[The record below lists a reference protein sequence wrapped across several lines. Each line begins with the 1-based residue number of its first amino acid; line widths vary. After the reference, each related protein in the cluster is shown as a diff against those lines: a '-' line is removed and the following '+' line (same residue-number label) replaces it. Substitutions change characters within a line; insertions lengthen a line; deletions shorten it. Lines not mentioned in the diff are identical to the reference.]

1 MSADGLRWS
10 RICTAPKPP
19 PFEPASVARSV
30 SPLSVNANER
40 NLIPGRKTPFSGGL
54 NGVPPFPTEATAS
67 TRLEWIDALDALEP
81 RAVVAGHKIPQND
94 DDPRNTAETRQYL
107 RDFIRLD
114 QTTDTPRELFEA
126 MIKLYPEHANPGSL
140 WGGANAGKSEAGNG
154 SARAV
159 TTAARDEQGDAL
171 EQGCGDE
178 RWRSRAAH
186 G

>member
-114 QTTDTPRELFEA
+114 QTTDTPRTVRSDDQALPRA
-126 MIKLYPEHANPGSL
+126 RQPRVALGRRQRR
-140 WGGANAGKSEAGNG
+140 GKSEAGNG

-159 TTAARDEQGDAL
+159 TTAARDKQGDAL